1 MLTQTLRLGTRGSN
15 LALHQ
20 AEEVASRLTGTHR
33 NLSVNISVIRTTGD
47 KVLDVALSR
56 IGDKGLFTREIE
68 QALLRGEIDL
78 AVHSL
83 KDLPSELPPGL
94 VLAAVL
100 PRANPADVLLSRSGK
115 HLHELPAGAV
125 IGSSSL
131 RRIAQLKAYR
141 PDLKVVD
148 IRGNVETRI
157 RKMEE
162 QGLDAIVLACAG
174 LSRLGLEA
182 AITQVLPPD
191 IMLPAVGQGAIAV
204 EIRENDNHTR
214 ELLQAIKSEETEAEV
229 IAERAFL
236 RELEGGCQVPIA
248 CLGRV
253 NGSQLL
259 LQGLVAS
266 LDGKQ
271 VIRGQKTVGRADAKI
286 AGLELA
292 AQLKERGAREILE
305 NIRLAGEK

>member
-271 VIRGQKTVGRADAKI
+271 VIRGQKTVSRAGAKI
-286 AGLELA
+286 AGIELA

>member
-157 RKMEE
+157 RKMGE

-271 VIRGQKTVGRADAKI
+271 VIRGQKTVGRAGAKI
-286 AGLELA
+286 AGIELA

>member
-1 MLTQTLRLGTRGSN
+1 MHMKTLRLGTRGSN

-20 AEEVASRLTGTHR
+20 AEEVASRLAGAHQ
-33 NLSVNISVIRTTGD
+33 NLHMEICVIRTVGD

-68 QALLRGEIDL
+68 LALLEGEIDL

-94 VLAAVL
+94 ALVAVL
-100 PRANPADVLLSRSGK
+100 PRVNPADVLLSRGEK
-115 HLHELPAGAV
+115 CLDELPAGAV

-131 RRIAQLKAYR
+131 RRCAQLKAYR
-141 PDLKVVD
+141 PDLDVVD

-162 QGLDAIVLACAG
+162 QGLDAIILAYAG

-182 AITQVLPPD
+182 SITQVLPAE
-191 IMLPAVGQGAIAV
+191 IMLPAAGQGAIAV
-204 EIRENDNHTR
+204 EIRENDSHTR
-214 ELLQAIKSEETEAEV
+214 ELLQAIKSETTETEI

-248 CLGRV
+248 CLARV
-253 NGSQLL
+253 DGSELL

-266 LDGKQ
+266 LDGSR
-271 VIRGQKTVGRADAKI
+271 VVRGQWAGNKDTAKT
-286 AGLELA
+286 AGIELA
-292 AQLKERGAREILE
+292 AHLNEQGAREILE